1 MLEEVL
7 QRVGNLSQEGEWLAN
22 VTFLVDLIEA
32 KIGPSGVLGVASQS
46 IQLAPM
52 DPHYAWI
59 NTTPEVTFYNNLSTT
74 YQK

>member
-1 MLEEVL
+1 MLLKVSIFNFSKVL
-7 QRVGNLSQEGEWLAN
+7 DVTNLFTL
-22 VTFLVDLIEA
+22 LVDLIEA
-32 KIGPSGVLGVASQS
+32 KIGPSGLLGVASQS

-59 NTTPEVTFYNNLSTT
+59 NTTPEVTFYNNISTT